1 MLDLSYLTP
10 QQREAV
16 MAPEGPVLITAVPG
30 AGKTLVLTMRT
41 AWLHQ
46 ELAVAPETILAISFS
61 RKAVGEMSCRLRR
74 IMGPRGAHVNV
85 RTFEGF
91 GYGVISTFH
100 EELGY
105 RRPKLTVLTD
115 AQELADLVA
124 RAARE
129 ATVDVPVDGLALAVH
144 DERSTG
150 RVTNPQVHAVVGRY
164 EEILRERNAVDFVSM
179 SSLPLKL
186 FREHADALGRYQ
198 LAFRAM
204 LVDECQDTSAR
215 QYELISL
222 LAARH
227 GNVTAVGDPIQAIY
241 SWRGADGKFFE
252 LFRRDYPG
260 LLDVTLDQNHR
271 CSRNIVEFSGFL
283 SAQLDPGRK
292 MWTHNPPGEPISFY
306 EAHDPED
313 EARYIAE
320 EVARL
325 WEGGVV
331 DPARMTVL
339 YRRNAQAEP
348 VALALRERGI
358 PYHVRG
364 GADLFAREEVR
375 DVVSYLRLANNLDD
389 AHALARIVNTPP
401 RNLASVRRKL
411 KDMPVPPITLPYYAG
426 AHGRDAYE
434 QATKLLELLTG
445 LAAAAEDHT
454 PDEMIDLVLERT
466 SYKLWL
472 WHRPDGP
479 ERLANVDRLRA
490 VAAKAS
496 GTLGEWLMDL
506 MLDGPE
512 LEQPEQGALVLSSI
526 HGSKGSESEIVYF
539 IGCEDG
545 LIPGW
550 QAINA
555 VKAAPW
561 DRRKLN
567 DELKVAYVAA
577 TRARSLLRVSH
588 CRNRPKEG
596 VPESCS
602 RSQFFADYLPRA
614 VLLSPPTH
622 GGRPDA
628 A

>member
-1 MLDLSYLTP
+1 VLDLSLLTP

-16 MAPEGPVLITAVPG
+16 TAPEGPVLITAVPG

-46 ELAVAPETILAISFS
+46 QLAIAPETILAISFS
-61 RKAVGEMSCRLRR
+61 RKAVGEMSYRLRR
-74 IMGPRGAHVNV
+74 IMGPRGAQVNV

-91 GYGVISTFH
+91 GYGVISIFH

-105 RRPKLTVLTD
+105 KRSKLTVLTD
-115 AQELADLVA
+115 AHEISDLIS

-129 ATVDVPVDGLALAVH
+129 AGVDAPVDGLALAVN

-150 RVTNPQVHAVVGRY
+150 RVTNPEVHAVVERY
-164 EEILRERNAVDFVSM
+164 EEILRERSAADFVSM

-186 FREHADALGRYQ
+186 FREHPEALERYQ
-198 LAFRAM
+198 LAFRAI
-204 LVDECQDTSAR
+204 LIDECQDTSAR
-215 QYELISL
+215 QYELMRL

-227 GNVTAVGDPIQAIY
+227 GNVTAVGDHCQSIY
-241 SWRGADGKFFE
+241 AWRGADGRFFE
-252 LFRRDYPG
+252 LFRRDFPG
-260 LLDVTLDQNHR
+260 LLDLTLDQNFR
-271 CSRNIVEFSGFL
+271 CSGNIVDFANFL
-283 SAQLDPGRK
+283 SKSLEPGRG
-292 MWTHNPPGEPISFY
+292 MWTNNPPGEPVSFY
-306 EAHDPED
+306 EAEDPDD
-313 EARYIAE
+313 EARYIAD

-325 WEGGVV
+325 WEDGVV
-331 DPARMTVL
+331 DPTRMTVL

-375 DVVSYLRLANNLDD
+375 DVVSYLRLANNVDD
-389 AHALARIVNTPP
+389 AQALARIVNTPP

-411 KDMPVPPITLPYYAG
+411 KDAPVPPINLPYYAG
-426 AHGRDAYE
+426 THGRDAYE

-445 LAAAAEDHT
+445 LAAAVETHSPA
-454 PDEMIDLVLERT
+454 EMIDLVLEKT
-466 SYKLWL
+466 QYKLWL
-472 WHRPDGP
+472 WHRPDGAQ
-479 ERLANVDRLRA
+479 RLANVERLRT
-490 VAAKAS
+490 VATKAS

-506 MLDGPE
+506 MLDGPDP
-512 LEQPEQGALVLSSI
+512 EQPEQDALLLSSI
-526 HGSKGSESEIVYF
+526 HGSKGSESQIVYL

-545 LIPGW
+545 LLPGW
-550 QAINA
+550 QAINS

-561 DRRKLN
+561 DRGKLD

-588 CRNRPKEG
+588 CQCRLKEG
-596 VPESCS
+596 VPETRSL
-602 RSQFFADYLPRA
+602 SQFVADYLTSA
-614 VLLSPPTH
+614 VLLNPPTH

>member
-1 MLDLSYLTP
+1 MLDLSLLAP

-16 MAPEGPVLITAVPG
+16 TAPEQPVLITAVPG

-46 ELAVAPETILAISFS
+46 QLAIAPETILAISFS
-61 RKAVGEMSCRLRR
+61 RKAVGEMSYRLRR
-74 IMGPRGAHVNV
+74 IMGSTGAHVNV
-85 RTFEGF
+85 RTFESF

-105 RRPKLTVLTD
+105 KRPKLTVLTD
-115 AQELADLVA
+115 AQELSDLIA
-124 RAARE
+124 RAARD
-129 ATVDVPVDGLALAVH
+129 ADVDAPVDGLSLAVS

-150 RVTNPQVHAVVGRY
+150 RAMNPDVHAVVERY
-164 EEILRERNAVDFVSM
+164 EGLLRERNAVDFVSM

-186 FREHADALGRYQ
+186 FREHPAALQRYQ
-198 LAFRAM
+198 LAFRAI
-204 LVDECQDTSAR
+204 LIDECQDTSAR

-227 GNVTAVGDPIQAIY
+227 GNVTAVGDPMQAIY

-271 CSRNIVEFSGFL
+271 CSRNIVEFGGSL
-283 SAQLDPGRK
+283 SAQLEPGRK
-292 MWTHNPPGEPISFY
+292 MWTSNPPGEPVSIY
-306 EAHDPED
+306 EAQDPED
-313 EARYIAE
+313 EARYVAE

-348 VALALRERGI
+348 VVLALRERGI

-364 GADLFAREEVR
+364 GADLFVREEVR

-411 KDMPVPPITLPYYAG
+411 KDAPVPPINLPYYAG
-426 AHGRDAYE
+426 VHGRDAYE

-445 LAAAAEDHT
+445 LAAAVEYQSPA
-454 PDEMIDLVLERT
+454 EMIDLVLERT
-466 SYKLWL
+466 SYRLWL

-479 ERLANVDRLRA
+479 ERLANVEKLRD

-496 GTLGEWLMDL
+496 STLGEWLMDL

-512 LEQPEQGALVLSSI
+512 PERPEQDALLLSSV
-526 HGSKGSESEIVYF
+526 HGSKGSESEVVYF
-539 IGCEDG
+539 IGCENG
-545 LIPGW
+545 LLPGW
-550 QAINA
+550 QAINS

-561 DRRKLN
+561 DRSKLN
-567 DELKVAYVAA
+567 DELRVAYVAV
-577 TRARSLLRVSH
+577 TRARSVLRLSH
-588 CRNRPKEG
+588 CRYRLRDG
-596 VPESCS
+596 VPEPCS
-602 RSQFFADYLPRA
+602 LSQFFTPYLPRT
-614 VLLSPPTH
+614 VLLNPPSH
-622 GGRPDA
+622 GGEPDA